1 MYNIN
6 SMIYAVCYKITH
18 LLNLALWFCL
28 ILFLKTYSSKM
39 TYLTYAYLWILF
51 QVVFN
56 EFLRILMYV
65 LPNIYTYTKSHLY
78 QK

>member
-1 MYNIN
+1 
-6 SMIYAVCYKITH
+6 
-18 LLNLALWFCL
+18 
-28 ILFLKTYSSKM
+28 M

-65 LPNIYTYTKSHLY
+65 LPNIYTYEKSHLY